1 MILRPDHINIV
12 VSNLREAE
20 QFFLRLGFREIDR
33 ACLTGEWIS
42 SIVGLENVE
51 ADYIALE
58 FPGSSTRLELI
69 HYDSPKSNTAPDIG
83 RANSTGFRHL
93 AFAVDN
99 IEEEVRKLKKTG
111 IRFLSDIHVYEKS
124 GKKLVYFHGPDN
136 ILLELAEYP
145 EKQ

>member
-20 QFFLRLGFREIDR
+20 QFFLQLGFREIDR
-33 ACLTGEWIS
+33 AHLTGEWIS

-69 HYDSPKSNTAPDIG
+69 HYDSPESNTAPDIG

-99 IEEEVRKLKKTG
+99 IEEEVRKLEQNG
-111 IRFLSDIHVYEKS
+111 IRFLSDVHVYQKS

-145 EKQ
+145 EK